1 MRGCGRNI
9 GVGDIVQGKYAGLR
23 GSIGVGDI
31 VRGSINGLS
40 AKEEGAETSG
50 KRGV

>member
-31 VRGSINGLS
+31 VRGSINELS
-40 AKEEGAETSG
+40 VKEEDAKTSD